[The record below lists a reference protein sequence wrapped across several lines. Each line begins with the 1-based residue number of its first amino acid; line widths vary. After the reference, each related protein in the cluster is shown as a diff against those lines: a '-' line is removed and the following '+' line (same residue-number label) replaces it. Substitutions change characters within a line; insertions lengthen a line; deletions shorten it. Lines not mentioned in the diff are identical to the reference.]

1 MMRKKNTKLSLIFFF
16 SKRHLRVH
24 AMMRKENTKL
34 SLIFFFSKR
43 HLRVPLSVCKNLPAN
58 VFCCNHL
65 HRTYINSLV
74 KSNRFES
81 NKHAFQAKWF
91 DLSEGILVIPNSSE
105 LQILWP
111 PWRDQDASD

>member
-1 MMRKKNTKLSLIFFF
+1 MRKKNT
-16 SKRHLRVH
+16 
-24 AMMRKENTKL
+24 TL

-81 NKHAFQAKWF
+81 NKHAFQAKRF
-91 DLSEGILVIPNSSE
+91 DRSENT
-105 LQILWP
+105 
-111 PWRDQDASD
+111 RDSKFIRTADFVAALARSRCF